1 MFFFVMIPKTILKQ
15 IIMLI
20 TVRSQTERASNHNDK
35 ECEKEININHKN
47 VSHELEI
54 KIRPRNLGS
63 ILRHPTNFKSDT
75 ILFLR
80 VGFTF

>member
-1 MFFFVMIPKTILKQ
+1 MTKNARRK
-15 IIMLI
+15 
-20 TVRSQTERASNHNDK
+20 
-35 ECEKEININHKN
+35 NINHKN
-47 VSHELEI
+47 ASHELEI
-54 KIRPRNLGS
+54 KIRPKNLGS